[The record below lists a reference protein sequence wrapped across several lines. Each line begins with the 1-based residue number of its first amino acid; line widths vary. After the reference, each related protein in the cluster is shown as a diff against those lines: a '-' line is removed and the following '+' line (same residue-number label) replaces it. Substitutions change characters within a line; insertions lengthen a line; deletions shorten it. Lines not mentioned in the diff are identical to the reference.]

1 MTREEVMALTDE
13 ELRIRA
19 AESLGL
25 RVSVAADGGV
35 SELGDGK
42 TRHYRDAVIPDY
54 PHDIA
59 AAWELFELLRERR
72 LEPSLNAFDPGGDV
86 EIEVW
91 ARSDK
96 EFPGLLFAQG
106 DTAPLAITRA
116 FVLAISSQER
126 KEADGRLT

>member
-59 AAWELFELLRERR
+59 AAWELVQVAAERGLWVR
-72 LEPSLNAFDPGGDV
+72 VLGPFFKGQPY
-86 EIEVW
+86 W
-91 ARSDK
+91 AGFSPHMTTGWNGRMDY
-96 EFPGLLFAQG
+96 EEEG

-116 FVLAISSQER
+116 FVLAMSTEVVGGN
-126 KEADGRLT
+126 A